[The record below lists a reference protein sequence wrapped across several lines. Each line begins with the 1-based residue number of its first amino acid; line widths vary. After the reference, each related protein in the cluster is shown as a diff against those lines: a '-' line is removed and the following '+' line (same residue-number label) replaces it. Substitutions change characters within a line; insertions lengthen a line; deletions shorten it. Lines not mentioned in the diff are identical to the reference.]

1 MMFTRK
7 PKPAK
12 PRHRKADQNAERVAQ
27 MVYRS
32 LRDATK
38 LVEANEH
45 AMAFAIVQSVFP
57 LAVWLGSRRIRSS
70 NPNPVTLHT
79 SNTITALAADGLI
92 SARTTHSL
100 QCADQAFVM
109 GSERL
114 RDAQDHIEASVGLI
128 QDYQGHFAIDVVHA
142 TIAYGLVVD

>member
-1 MMFTRK
+1 MMFHRK

-12 PRHRKADQNAERVAQ
+12 PRRRKADRNAERIAQ

-45 AMAFAIVQSVFP
+45 AMAFAVVQSVFP
-57 LAVWLGSRRIRSS
+57 IAVWLGSRRIRGS

-79 SNTITALAADGLI
+79 TNTITALAADGLI
-92 SARTTHSL
+92 SARIKHGL

-109 GSERL
+109 GTERL
-114 RDAQDHIEASVGLI
+114 RDAHDHIEALVTFLA
-128 QDYQGHFAIDVVHA
+128 FAEDVELA
-142 TIAYGLVVD
+142 S